1 MVPTAPEPPDV
12 ARNSYYS
19 LVYEI
24 RGKILDLS
32 AIPHDRIANPLCI
45 FAMEEYIAPKIRELD
60 PTCRLERPLI
70 VETGLYRITSEAF
83 RNLYRRSQ
91 IESKAIN
98 LRGAELFKVDI
109 EEPLSDYTLVIFHTG
124 STPVEEDRDPFFV
137 TEPTLA
143 SQLPPLN
150 PSSSVLYPSFIKV
163 KSGGKFRIEDLEY
176 NNIVYISEDSVT
188 NDTVPPHVQEEW
200 DALAQSRSL
209 TPELLAQLRL
219 MLGSF
224 HISDAFLDELF
235 TSISSAEIE
244 LKAESSGTNQ
254 NIIRNRLVEETRHYS
269 HIIRNRL
276 VEETRHYSHIINF
289 DEICAPMNT
298 FSPKLGVERTSEF
311 FFFTV
316 LAVHFRQFL
325 PEFDVLDPYQTMP
338 ITKLIIE
345 KLDETEDDFKYA
357 PYYPKSDL
365 GIWYHATIWPGALME
380 LHSGAHKTMRIEE
393 SEDHI
398 RMFLQGASLLR
409 MMNIAKRNT
418 HGLSDKL
425 SQQTVTLPLVYV
437 TKDWTR
443 ASIYLLFE
451 VYYLH
456 RTYDLQSTLY
466 HRLRFTRDMYNL
478 VNHIEKS
485 APSQQLRISL
495 NLMDLQLGCIRTV
508 ANRVDKAEDKKRKR
522 NVDQAPEEGQS
533 GIQNKRNTRDK
544 SESEGVE
551 EEEEFAS
558 DEEERASDEEEEFV
572 ADKEEEFIA
581 DGLHDG
587 YKFLAKSLGLLVGEG
602 PKGNQVVAK
611 KVQAT
616 SAELKIYM
624 SLQRAYRH
632 EDFILPT
639 LKRFDFPPQGPTTV
653 TYLVFPRWIPL
664 SELRHLE
671 LNASQIVAL
680 CSGLASGV
688 DFLHSQLVAH
698 LNLKPD
704 NLVIQRNGGE
714 VELRIIDFSIS
725 VLLNACNDLCST
737 YQGTP
742 GFMAPEV
749 SACEDRPLFLRPRLL
764 ISRVVGGEHPGVF
777 AGVGLG
783 KNLSAQDPGSRP
795 ELREMSGL
803 LPPEPVISPYK
814 LSPTLINAH
823 LSVAGQTY
831 HYSLSSSHESQATIS
846 LFGSDLE
853 EFK

>member
-1 MVPTAPEPPDV
+1 MTTNMVPTAPEPPDV

-60 PTCRLERPLI
+60 PTCHLERPLI

-109 EEPLSDYTLVIFHTG
+109 EEPLSDYTLVIFR

-219 MLGSF
+219 ILGSF

-269 HIIRNRL
+269 HII
-276 VEETRHYSHIINF
+276 NF

-298 FSPKLGVERTSEF
+298 FSPELGVERTSEF

-316 LAVHFRQFL
+316 LAVHFRRFL

-357 PYYPKSDL
+357 PYHPKSDL

-380 LHSGAHKTMRIEE
+380 LHSGAHKTMCIEE

-398 RMFLQGASLLR
+398 RMFLQGASLLQ

-418 HGLSDKL
+418 HGLSDEL

-437 TKDWTR
+437 TKDWRR

-451 VYYLH
+451 VG
-456 RTYDLQSTLY
+456 S
-466 HRLRFTRDMYNL
+466 
-478 VNHIEKS
+478 
-485 APSQQLRISL
+485 
-495 NLMDLQLGCIRTV
+495 
-508 ANRVDKAEDKKRKR
+508 KAEDKKRKR

-558 DEEERASDEEEEFV
+558 DEEEEFV
-572 ADKEEEFIA
+572 ADEEEEFIA

-653 TYLVFPRWIPL
+653 TYLVFPCWIPL
-664 SELRHLE
+664 SKLCHLE

-698 LNLKPD
+698 LDLKPD
-704 NLVIQRNGGE
+704 NLVIQRNGGK

-725 VLLNACNDLCST
+725 VLLNARNDLCST

-749 SACEDRPLFLRPRLL
+749 SACEESDGSTDSTDIRYSPLKADLFSCGRVFLYLAWWVVNTPEF
-764 ISRVVGGEHPGVF
+764 SRVLGW
-777 AGVGLG
+777 G

-823 LSVAGQTY
+823 LGVAGQTY
-831 HYSLSSSHESQATIS
+831 HYSSSSSHKSQATIS
-846 LFGSDLE
+846 LFGLDLE